1 MTFKDIVLKNFKFNV
16 RNYITYFL
24 CTTFSIMLFFI
35 YATMLTNKSVVGNG
49 DGIEN
54 YSSMIFYISLVAIG
68 VFSIFFINYAHTSF
82 IKSRYKEFGV
92 YMTLGMT
99 SKDIQKI
106 ILLENAAVMSASLV
120 TGVFSGVIFSK
131 LFQMVVL
138 SLLKIKQIT
147 YSLDILSF
155 ASTIV
160 FFSLVFMLVIFF
172 SRRKTSKLEVGDLI
186 KKSRKNETEIKPR
199 LIPLLIGLTILV
211 ASIVALVMMAND
223 KKLVD
228 KFVLVLPTMIAMIVG
243 VYVTINYLGMSIL
256 AFTKKR
262 KNTYYNNILL
272 VTETARKFNQDKKIT
287 FLLSLLSSMIV
298 FLVASSFALYSL
310 AYRITDE
317 GQPYDIEFAS
327 VYGINS
333 ISENAIENAAKK
345 SGTTFTKT
353 DRIEFLSVMIPNPDK
368 TDYLGG
374 KPVISQ
380 STYNKYV
387 TNQISVPKGKVFN
400 AITYWMP
407 GDYGI
412 TPGNMLTLTASNG
425 NMAFEVMESVKSK
438 WVSAG
443 LDYPSN
449 SGMILSDEDY
459 KLLKE
464 KSAAQDIG
472 TYYLFSVQD
481 WTNSQG
487 FIDALNGEL
496 GSVNQTLPDSKKVL
510 TKLVIVQSKLNN
522 YNSLKSGYSVFM
534 FVTTIMGLLFFIA
547 AGSVLFFKQYAEIG
561 DAKQKFYKLFKLGI
575 TKKEAKKLISKELLL
590 TFFSPMIF
598 GTLMGYVFIYFMTYL
613 VGGDYVLGE
622 FMQKATIVIL
632 AYFVFQSFFYIITRK
647 KYSEAVI

>member
-16 RNYITYFL
+16 RNYLSYFL

-35 YATMLTNKSVVGNG
+35 YATMLTNKALVGNG
-49 DGIEN
+49 DGMEN
-54 YSSMIFYISLVAIG
+54 FSALIFYISLVAIG
-68 VFSIFFINYAHTSF
+68 AFSIFFINYAHTSF
-82 IKSRYKEFGV
+82 IKTRYKEFGV

-106 ILLENAAVMSASLV
+106 ILLENLAVMSASLV
-120 TGVFSGVIFSK
+120 TGVFSGVIFSR

-138 SLLKIKQIT
+138 SLLKIKDIT

-155 ASTIV
+155 ASTIG
-160 FFSLVFMLVIFF
+160 FFSLVFILVIFF
-172 SRRKTSKLEVGDLI
+172 SRRKTSKLEIGDLL

-199 LIPLLIGLTILV
+199 LIPLLVGVTILV
-211 ASIVALVMMAND
+211 ASIVALVIMAND

-228 KFVLVLPTMIAMIVG
+228 KFILVLPTMMVMIIG
-243 VYVTINYLGMSIL
+243 VYITINYLGVSIL
-256 AFTKKR
+256 AITKKR

-272 VTETARKFNQDKKIT
+272 VTETAMKFNQDKKIT
-287 FLLSLLSSMIV
+287 FLLSILSSMIV
-298 FLVASSFALYSL
+298 FLVASSFALYSMV
-310 AYRITDE
+310 YRITDE

-327 VYGINS
+327 VCGINN
-333 ISENAIENAAKK
+333 ISDNAIDRACLK
-345 SGTTFTKT
+345 SGTTFTKA
-353 DRIEFLSVMIPNPDK
+353 DRIEFLSAMIPNPDK

-387 TNQISVPKGKVFN
+387 TDPISVPKGKVFN
-400 AITYWMP
+400 AITFWMP

-412 TPGNMLTLTASNG
+412 TPGSMLTLTASNG
-425 NMAFEVMESVKSK
+425 NMLFEVMESVKSK

-449 SGMILSDEDY
+449 SGMIINDEDY

-464 KSAAQDIG
+464 KSEAQDIG
-472 TYYLFSVQD
+472 TYYLFKVKD
-481 WTNSQG
+481 WTNSQE
-487 FIDALNGEL
+487 FLDALNVEL
-496 GSVNQTLPDSKKVL
+496 DLANQELPDDKKAL
-510 TKLVIVQSKLNN
+510 TKLVVIQSKLNS

-575 TKKEAKKLISKELLL
+575 TKKEAKKLISRELLL

-598 GTLMGYVFIYFMTYL
+598 GTLMGYVYIYFMTCL

-622 FMQKATIVIL
+622 FMQKATIVVL
-632 AYFVFQSFFYIITRK
+632 AYFVFQTFFYIITRK

>member
-1 MTFKDIVLKNFKFNV
+1 
-16 RNYITYFL
+16 
-24 CTTFSIMLFFI
+24 
-35 YATMLTNKSVVGNG
+35 MLTNKSVVGNG

-54 YSSMIFYISLVAIG
+54 YSAMIFYISLVAIG

-199 LIPLLIGLTILV
+199 LIPLLIGLTTLV

-496 GSVNQTLPDSKKVL
+496 GSVNQTLPDGKKVL